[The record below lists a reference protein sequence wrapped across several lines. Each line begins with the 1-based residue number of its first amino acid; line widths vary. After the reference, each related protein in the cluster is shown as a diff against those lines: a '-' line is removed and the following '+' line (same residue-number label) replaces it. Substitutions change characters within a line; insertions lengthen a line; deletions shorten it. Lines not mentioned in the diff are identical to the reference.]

1 MKASVGSNPTRSTMN
16 EDQER
21 LVRCLKV
28 HPDAVLFEASIWDG
42 CPPILRCGL
51 CLYPPVGGGS
61 SLDNITYSVPNTRLP
76 LTWLVNVKIVEL
88 WGMDK
93 RA

>member
-28 HPDAVLFEASIWDG
+28 HPDAVLFESSVWDSSS
-42 CPPILRCGL
+42 PLLRCSL
-51 CLYPPVGGGS
+51 CLYPLAEFSPGNEYALG
-61 SLDNITYSVPNTRLP
+61 NTYTVPNTRLP
-76 LTWLVNVKIVEL
+76 LTWLVNVKMINL
-88 WGMDK
+88 WG
-93 RA
+93 R